1 MRKANTGVTGTVRR
15 GEFTDQAWQQ
25 IEPLLPEYGQSGGQW
40 RDHRTVINRA
50 SSGSYA
56 PALPGS
62 NSRRGT
68 VSGRPAIEWLYSL
81 EARRYLRSPSG
92 PRPDQARHGRG
103 ARVGGERG
111 RHGDPCSPEH
121 AASASQAS
129 QTSRR
134 KRGFLNPKETGLWGA
149 AEEAFLPRS
158 TSHAM
163 ARVGCSQW
171 CSVVCGSAP

>member
-1 MRKANTGVTGTVRR
+1 VSDERLWLCYPICGRRTQESLAWSDAERSPTKLGNRSSGSYPNTARAEAN
-15 GEFTDQAWQQ
+15 GETIAPSSTAD
-25 IEPLLPEYGQSGGQW
+25 
-40 RDHRTVINRA
+40 
-50 SSGSYA
+50 SGSYA

-68 VSGRPAIEWLYSL
+68 VPGRPAIERLYSL

-92 PRPDQARHGRG
+92 PRPDQARHSRG

-134 KRGFLNPKETGLWGA
+134 KRGLLNPKETGLWGA
-149 AEEAFLPRS
+149 AERLSSQDPPR
-158 TSHAM
+158 M
-163 ARVGCSQW
+163 RWQG
-171 CSVVCGSAP
+171 